1 MDTIT
6 IRTAA
11 VDDAAALLAIYAP
24 YVEQTAITFEYEV
37 PSLEEFQGRIA
48 HTLRRYPYIV
58 AVENGEILGY
68 AYTGPFGE
76 RAAYS
81 WSVETSIYLRQDVR
95 GKGLGKRLYA
105 GAGAYLQGP
114 ECAESLRL
122 HRLSRSRRRL
132 SDRQQRGFPHP
143 SGLYSGGTVPPL
155 RLQVRHMVQHDVD
168 GENAGQARGVPCT
181 VCTVPRAFRNT
192 IDQPQEG

>member
-76 RAAYS
+76 RAAY
-81 WSVETSIYLRQDVR
+81 R
-95 GKGLGKRLYA
+95 
-105 GAGAYLQGP
+105 
-114 ECAESLRL
+114 
-122 HRLSRSRRRL
+122 
-132 SDRQQRGFPHP
+132 
-143 SGLYSGGTVPPL
+143 
-155 RLQVRHMVQHDVD
+155 
-168 GENAGQARGVPCT
+168 
-181 VCTVPRAFRNT
+181 
-192 IDQPQEG
+192 

>member
-11 VDDAAALLAIYAP
+11 MDDAAALLAIYAP
-24 YVEQTAITFEYEV
+24 YVKGTAITFEYEV

-48 HTLRRYPYIV
+48 HTLQRYPYIV
-58 AVENGEILGY
+58 AVEDGEIQGY

-76 RAAYS
+76 RAAYR

-105 GAGAYLQGP
+105 ELERISKAQKVQNLYACIAYPDHDDAYLTGNSVAFHTHLGFTP
-114 ECAESLRL
+114 VGR
-122 HRLSRSRRRL
+122 
-132 SDRQQRGFPHP
+132 FPHCGYKFGTWYNMTWMEKTLGKHEESP
-143 SGLYSGGTVPPL
+143 APFVPFPGLSET
-155 RLQVRHMVQHDVD
+155 R
-168 GENAGQARGVPCT
+168 
-181 VCTVPRAFRNT
+181 
-192 IDQPQEG
+192 

>member
-1 MDTIT
+1 MSTVLIH
-6 IRTAA
+6 
-11 VDDAAALLAIYAP
+11 DAKLSDAPRLLEIYSY
-24 YVEQTAITFEYEV
+24 YVKNTAITFEYEV

-105 GAGAYLQGP
+105 ELERISKAQNVQNLYACIAYPDHDDAYLTGNSV
-114 ECAESLRL
+114 AFHTHLGYTTVGR
-122 HRLSRSRRRL
+122 
-132 SDRQQRGFPHP
+132 FPHCA
-143 SGLYSGGTVPPL
+143 YKFGTWYNMTWMEKTLGKHEKSPAPFVPFPEL
-155 RLQVRHMVQHDVD
+155 SETR
-168 GENAGQARGVPCT
+168 
-181 VCTVPRAFRNT
+181 
-192 IDQPQEG
+192 

>member
-11 VDDAAALLAIYAP
+11 MDDAAALLAIYAP
-24 YVEQTAITFEYEV
+24 YVKETAITFEYEV

-105 GAGAYLQGP
+105 ELERISKAQNVQNLYACIAYPDHDDAYLTGNSVAFHTHLGFTP
-114 ECAESLRL
+114 VGR
-122 HRLSRSRRRL
+122 
-132 SDRQQRGFPHP
+132 FPHCAYKFGTWYNMTWMEKTLGKHEESP
-143 SGLYSGGTVPPL
+143 APFVPFPGLSET
-155 RLQVRHMVQHDVD
+155 R
-168 GENAGQARGVPCT
+168 
-181 VCTVPRAFRNT
+181 
-192 IDQPQEG
+192 

>member
-6 IRTAA
+6 IRTANL
-11 VDDAAALLAIYAP
+11 DDAAALLAIYAP
-24 YVEQTAITFEYEV
+24 YVKGTAITFEYEV

-58 AVENGEILGY
+58 AVEDGEILGY

-76 RAAYS
+76 RAAYR

-105 GAGAYLQGP
+105 ELARISKAQNVQNLYACIAYPDHDDAYLTGNSVAFHTHLGYTILGRFPRCGYKFNTWYNMTWMEKTLGKHKESPAPFVPFP
-114 ECAESLRL
+114 ELDAK
-122 HRLSRSRRRL
+122 
-132 SDRQQRGFPHP
+132 
-143 SGLYSGGTVPPL
+143 
-155 RLQVRHMVQHDVD
+155 
-168 GENAGQARGVPCT
+168 
-181 VCTVPRAFRNT
+181 
-192 IDQPQEG
+192 

>member
-11 VDDAAALLAIYAP
+11 MDDAAALLAIYAP
-24 YVEQTAITFEYEV
+24 YVKGTAITFEYEV

-48 HTLRRYPYIV
+48 HTLQRYPYIV
-58 AVENGEILGY
+58 AVEDGEILGY

-76 RAAYS
+76 RAAYR

-105 GAGAYLQGP
+105 ELERISKAQKVQNLYACIAYPDHDDAYLTGNSVAFHTHLGFTP
-114 ECAESLRL
+114 VGR
-122 HRLSRSRRRL
+122 
-132 SDRQQRGFPHP
+132 FPHC
-143 SGLYSGGTVPPL
+143 GYKFGTWYNMTWMEKTLGKHEESPAAFVPFPEL
-155 RLQVRHMVQHDVD
+155 SETR
-168 GENAGQARGVPCT
+168 
-181 VCTVPRAFRNT
+181 
-192 IDQPQEG
+192 

>member
-24 YVEQTAITFEYEV
+24 YVKETAITFEYEV
-37 PSLEEFQGRIA
+37 PSLEEFQGHIA

-76 RAAYS
+76 RAAYR

-105 GAGAYLQGP
+105 ELERISKAQNVQNLYACIAYPDHDDAYLTGNSVAFHTHLGFTP
-114 ECAESLRL
+114 VGR
-122 HRLSRSRRRL
+122 
-132 SDRQQRGFPHP
+132 FPHCA
-143 SGLYSGGTVPPL
+143 YKFGTWYNMTWMEKTLGKHEESPAAFVPFPEL
-155 RLQVRHMVQHDVD
+155 SETR
-168 GENAGQARGVPCT
+168 
-181 VCTVPRAFRNT
+181 
-192 IDQPQEG
+192 

>member
-24 YVEQTAITFEYEV
+24 YVKGTAITFEYEV

-105 GAGAYLQGP
+105 ELERISKAQNVQNLYACIAYPDHDDAYLTGNSVAFHTHLGFTP
-114 ECAESLRL
+114 VGR
-122 HRLSRSRRRL
+122 
-132 SDRQQRGFPHP
+132 FPHC
-143 SGLYSGGTVPPL
+143 GYKFGTWYNMTWMEKTLGKHEESPAPFVPFPEL
-155 RLQVRHMVQHDVD
+155 D
-168 GENAGQARGVPCT
+168 AK
-181 VCTVPRAFRNT
+181 
-192 IDQPQEG
+192 

>member
-11 VDDAAALLAIYAP
+11 MDDAAALLAIYAP
-24 YVEQTAITFEYEV
+24 YVKENAITFEYEV

-68 AYTGPFGE
+68 AYTSPFGE

-105 GAGAYLQGP
+105 ELERISKAQNVQNLYACIAYPDHDDAYLTGNSVAFHTHLGFTP
-114 ECAESLRL
+114 VGR
-122 HRLSRSRRRL
+122 
-132 SDRQQRGFPHP
+132 FPHCA
-143 SGLYSGGTVPPL
+143 YKFGTWYNMTWMEKTLGKHEESPAPFVPFPEL
-155 RLQVRHMVQHDVD
+155 D
-168 GENAGQARGVPCT
+168 AK
-181 VCTVPRAFRNT
+181 
-192 IDQPQEG
+192 

>member
-24 YVEQTAITFEYEV
+24 YVKGTAITFEYEV

-58 AVENGEILGY
+58 AVENSEILGY

-105 GAGAYLQGP
+105 ELERISKAQNVQYLYACIAYPDHDDAHLTGNSVAFHTHLGFTP
-114 ECAESLRL
+114 VGL
-122 HRLSRSRRRL
+122 
-132 SDRQQRGFPHP
+132 FPHCA
-143 SGLYSGGTVPPL
+143 YKFGTWYNMTWMEKTLGKHEESPAPFVPFPEL
-155 RLQVRHMVQHDVD
+155 D
-168 GENAGQARGVPCT
+168 AK
-181 VCTVPRAFRNT
+181 
-192 IDQPQEG
+192 